1 MKKLKKQVPEQLTP
15 DSDEHF
21 ACIAGY
27 TEGGVPYGVTWKA
40 MVASECSAADG
51 AMVLSVGVKP

>member
-1 MKKLKKQVPEQLTP
+1 MKMHKKQAPEQLAP

-21 ACIAGY
+21 ARIAGY

-40 MVASECSAADG
+40 MVASGCSAADG
-51 AMVLSVGVKP
+51 AMVLSFGVKP